1 MFKFESKK
9 SGDRMDWDI
18 VIGLEVHVQL
28 NTETKAFCSCK
39 VNYGDAPNTNV
50 CPRCLGY
57 PGALPVLN
65 KELVNSAIK
74 LGLATNCSI
83 RPFSKF
89 ARKNYFYP
97 DLPKGYQISQYDDPI
112 CYEGYVDIT
121 VEGKDKR
128 IGLTRI
134 HMEEDAGKSMHSE
147 SGTLVDLNRCG
158 TPLLEIVSE
167 PDMSSPQEAYA
178 YLTTLKQIVRYT
190 GVSDCNMEE
199 GSMRCDANISIKPA
213 GQKEFGTRTELKN
226 MNSFRNVERAL
237 IYEAKR
243 QQDVLESGGKIIQQ
257 TLLWDEQS
265 GATKAMRGKE
275 DSHDYRY
282 FPEPDLSPVYVD
294 DTWIDTMRKLLPE
307 LPAARKQRFMDSF
320 GFKKED
326 ADTLTSE
333 KEIADYFE
341 ELIDFG
347 VKPKLALNWVRNE
360 VLRIISELGKSID
373 ASPVSPKALSELLFI
388 LDKNEIT
395 AQTAKAV
402 LDDMAA
408 TGKSAESII
417 DEKGLKQISDS
428 SELETLIDTILAEN
442 EANVNRFRE
451 GEAKLMGFF
460 IGQVMRST
468 QGKADQALTRE
479 ILLKKLG

>member
-112 CYEGYVDIT
+112 CYEGFVDIT
-121 VEGKDKR
+121 VDGKDKR

-294 DTWIDTMRKLLPE
+294 DTWIDNMRKLLPE

>member
-1 MFKFESKK
+1 
-9 SGDRMDWDI
+9 
-18 VIGLEVHVQL
+18 
-28 NTETKAFCSCK
+28 
-39 VNYGDAPNTNV
+39 
-50 CPRCLGY
+50 
-57 PGALPVLN
+57 
-65 KELVNSAIK
+65 
-74 LGLATNCSI
+74 
-83 RPFSKF
+83 
-89 ARKNYFYP
+89 
-97 DLPKGYQISQYDDPI
+97 
-112 CYEGYVDIT
+112 
-121 VEGKDKR
+121 
-128 IGLTRI
+128 
-134 HMEEDAGKSMHSE
+134 
-147 SGTLVDLNRCG
+147 
-158 TPLLEIVSE
+158 
-167 PDMSSPQEAYA
+167 
-178 YLTTLKQIVRYT
+178 
-190 GVSDCNMEE
+190 
-199 GSMRCDANISIKPA
+199 
-213 GQKEFGTRTELKN
+213 
-226 MNSFRNVERAL
+226 
-237 IYEAKR
+237 
-243 QQDVLESGGKIIQQ
+243 
-257 TLLWDEQS
+257 LLWDEQS

-294 DTWIDTMRKLLPE
+294 DTWIDNMRKLLPE

-402 LDDMAA
+402 LDNMAA

>member
-1 MFKFESKK
+1 
-9 SGDRMDWDI
+9 MDWDI

-112 CYEGYVDIT
+112 CYEGFVDIT
-121 VEGKDKR
+121 VDGKDKR

-402 LDDMAA
+402 LDNMAA

>member
-1 MFKFESKK
+1 
-9 SGDRMDWDI
+9 
-18 VIGLEVHVQL
+18 
-28 NTETKAFCSCK
+28 
-39 VNYGDAPNTNV
+39 
-50 CPRCLGY
+50 
-57 PGALPVLN
+57 
-65 KELVNSAIK
+65 
-74 LGLATNCSI
+74 
-83 RPFSKF
+83 
-89 ARKNYFYP
+89 
-97 DLPKGYQISQYDDPI
+97 
-112 CYEGYVDIT
+112 
-121 VEGKDKR
+121 
-128 IGLTRI
+128 
-134 HMEEDAGKSMHSE
+134 MHSE